1 MKTKNTYLITA
12 GSLNFIAAALH
23 IAIIIGG
30 AEWYRFFGAGEELA
44 VMAEAGMRY
53 PAFVATMIAGALAL
67 MGVYAWSGAGLLR
80 PMPLLRPGLIVITG
94 IFCLRG
100 AVGFLVPFIVHSPYV
115 ENLGIA
121 FWLITSSICLG
132 VGILYVLGLVRH
144 YSSRNHSQ

>member
-1 MKTKNTYLITA
+1 MKNKNIYLITA

-23 IAIIIGG
+23 IAIIVGG

-53 PAFVATMIAGALAL
+53 PAVVTTAIAGVLTL
-67 MGVYAWSGAGLLR
+67 MGIYAWSGAGLLR
-80 PMPLLRPGLIVITG
+80 SMPLLKTGLIVITG

-115 ENLGIA
+115 ENLGMT
-121 FWLITSSICLG
+121 FWLVTSSICLG
-132 VGILYVLGLVRH
+132 IGILYALGLVRY
-144 YSSRNHSQ
+144 YSLRNHLQ